1 MTISSKRNIW
11 LVFACLTVFVLL
23 LSSVVQRQLQS
34 FRGPDGSSKW
44 PDNRSTINWRAYV
57 VGEDFPIYYVAGVV
71 ARLRGDRTLYYP
83 ANDGAALTVRNLLDN
98 VPPNTAWSRVAES
111 EGFHNTGRYMA
122 PPFTALLTEPLT
134 LVSPRAAL
142 LLWRLASTVM
152 LVVAIYFTCVL
163 LEGSWGFSVLF
174 VVSVAAA
181 FSFFPFVETLYQGQV
196 DALVLLL
203 WVMGV
208 YFVDTKAPIWSAL
221 CFALATMIKVSPVL
235 AVGIFL
241 VRRQWRWL
249 IAYTLW
255 MGAFLGVSVW
265 QLGWQNHL
273 FWFNRVLPMLSGGV
287 PFFASKSLPTFL
299 AELYLR
305 QVPLDVRNLP
315 ALPVALVWLSKGL
328 SLTLYLGTLFY
339 FWKRC
344 PSAKNLV
351 HELAVIP
358 LVILLVSPESFR
370 HHYLLAAF
378 PLIYL
383 WVKSREWSGPQ
394 PVLHWAALAFSSL
407 AIGTVFPDYV
417 ITFVR
422 NPVLDLSLSGLV
434 AAATIMLI
442 YAASAV
448 LSPDNLIV
456 QLSPEPAST
465 VAASDRR

>member
-1 MTISSKRNIW
+1 MTNPRNRNLW
-11 LVFACLTVFVLL
+11 LLFACSTVFVLL

-44 PDNRSTINWRAYV
+44 PDNRSTANWKAYV

-71 ARLRGDRTLYYP
+71 ARLPGDRTLYYP
-83 ANDGAALTVRNLLDN
+83 ASDGAALSVRNLLDN

-111 EGFHNTGRYMA
+111 EGFHATGRYMA

-134 LVSPRAAL
+134 LIPPRGAL
-142 LLWRLASTVM
+142 LLWRLASILM
-152 LVVAIYFTCVL
+152 LVVAIYLTFVL
-163 LEGSWGFSVLF
+163 LDRNWGFSGLF

-208 YFVDTKAPIWSAL
+208 YFVDTKASIWSAF
-221 CFALATMIKVSPVL
+221 CFALATMIKASPVL
-235 AVGIFL
+235 AVGVFL
-241 VRRQWRWL
+241 LRRQWKWL
-249 IAYTLW
+249 IAYMLW
-255 MGAFLGVSVW
+255 MGAFTGVGVW

-273 FWFNRVLPMLSGGV
+273 FWFSRVLPMLSGGV
-287 PFFASKSLPTFL
+287 PYFASKSLPTFI
-299 AELYLR
+299 ASLYLH

-315 ALPVALVWLSKGL
+315 SIPVALVWFNKGL

-344 PSAKNLV
+344 RSAKNLV

-358 LVILLVSPESFR
+358 LVILLTSPESFR

-383 WVKSREWSGPQ
+383 WVKSREWSGPRS
-394 PVLHWAALAFSSL
+394 VLHWSILALASL
-407 AIGTVFPDYV
+407 AIGTAFPDYV

-422 NPVLDLSLSGLV
+422 NPVLDLAMSGLI
-434 AAATIMLI
+434 AAATIALI
-442 YAASAV
+442 YPASAV
-448 LSPDNLIV
+448 LETDTRIT
-456 QLSPEPAST
+456 QRSPEPA
-465 VAASDRR
+465 AALAA